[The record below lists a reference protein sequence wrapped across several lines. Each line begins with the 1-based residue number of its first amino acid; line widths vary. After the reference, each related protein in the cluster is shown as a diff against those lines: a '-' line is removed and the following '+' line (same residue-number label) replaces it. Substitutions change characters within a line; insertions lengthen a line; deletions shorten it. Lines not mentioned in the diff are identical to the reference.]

1 MVHPLDDPTF
11 LLGPVLYFRGE
22 QGDRWRLSALFVLEG
37 DAEPDDLRVDGVSL
51 PVPPRHVGA
60 WRGRHVW
67 RFDFAVPRGRE
78 DGEAGY
84 GFPDGPRWSVT
95 VPGRHRRPRIAF
107 VTGSGTDDET
117 AWDTKDGD
125 NGEGRS
131 HLWRGLMDNH
141 AAAPFH
147 LLLHGGGQIHAD
159 SVWRDCAH
167 LARWQKGNDPQ
178 RLSRPFTAAMA
189 EEVMDFYFSH
199 YVALWS
205 RRDMAAAF
213 ARIPSLMIWDDHD
226 IFSGWG
232 SLGDG
237 VQAAPVNR
245 GVFMVARHTAAMF
258 QMAAAT
264 DAMPELAWGTDMGT
278 FTQGVRMGDVGI
290 FAPDLRS
297 ERSSTRVFSDRTWRA
312 LPEWLARFNGCRHL
326 LLLSSVPL
334 VFSDIT
340 QVERLMDRLPGRQ
353 GVEEDLRGQWRSQAH
368 AEEWR
373 YLVELLAGFS
383 LRSACRITVLSGG
396 VGVGAFGVLHGGGV
410 AIRQVITAGIVH
422 PPLSALTGFGLE
434 RLAAREEEPFDGYSL
449 TMPPFI
455 ENGRRLIRSRSWVS
469 LGFDPRATLHAQ
481 WNAEGR
487 PEPFRVSF

>member
-37 DAEPDDLRVDGVSL
+37 DGEPDDLRVDGVSL

-84 GFPDGPRWSVT
+84 GFPDGPRWAVT
-95 VPGRHRRPRIAF
+95 VPARQRRPRIAF
-107 VTGSGTDDET
+107 VTGSGTADEG
-117 AWDTKDGD
+117 AWDKAGGADART
-125 NGEGRS
+125 
-131 HLWRGLMDNH
+131 HLWRGLLDAH
-141 AAAPFH
+141 GATPFH
-147 LLLHGGGQIHAD
+147 LLLHGGGQIDAD
-159 SVWRDCAH
+159 SVWEDCPL
-167 LARWQKGNDPQ
+167 LAKWAKGNDPQ
-178 RLSRPFTAAMA
+178 RLTRPFTAPMA

-199 YVALWS
+199 YIALWS
-205 RRDMAAAF
+205 RREMADAF
-213 ARIPSLMIWDDHD
+213 ARIPSLMMWDDHD

-232 SLGDG
+232 TLGDG
-237 VQAAPVNR
+237 AQGASVNR

-258 QMAAAT
+258 QMGAAT

-278 FTQGVRMGDVGI
+278 FTQGVRLGDVGI
-290 FAPDLRS
+290 FALDLRT
-297 ERSSTRVFSDRTWRA
+297 ERTAGRVFSNRTWRA

-326 LLLSSVPL
+326 LLLSGVPL
-334 VFSDIT
+334 VFSDT
-340 QVERLMDRLPGRQ
+340 SQVERLMDRLPGRQ

-396 VGVGAFGVLHGGGV
+396 IGAGACGVLHGGGV
-410 AIRQVITAGIVH
+410 DIRQVISAGIVQ
-422 PPLSALTGFGLE
+422 PPLSTLTAFGLE
-434 RLAAREEEPFDGYSL
+434 RLAAREDEPIDGYSL
-449 TMPPFI
+449 SMLPFT
-455 ENGRRLIRSRSWVS
+455 ENGKRLIRARTWVS
-469 LGFDPRATLHAQ
+469 LGFDPRAALHAQ

-487 PEPFRVSF
+487 PDRYRVSF